1 MDGGEEGKGHWGRGW
16 LGQRLAGAGVLVL
29 ARLDSGSDMVDTIM
43 TNCFITDYTTR
54 KRPQDP

>member
-1 MDGGEEGKGHWGRGW
+1 MGRRGEGDIGAEAGWGR
-16 LGQRLAGAGVLVL
+16 VLVL
-29 ARLDSGSDMVDTIM
+29 ARLDSGSEMVDTIM